1 MKRFSVGSATLGN
14 IIAVILVAITLLV
27 LMAQQGSSAPVKA
40 QGSIASRVQAQ
51 TDSCTVEGGTIEV
64 RYEYSPVFSGAVTK
78 ATTTCKGGSDDGY
91 TCVNT
96 ASITDCSR
104 PLVRPTQ
111 PPFAGL
117 PDTADPNGGDGIPH
131 LEIYATI
138 VPGLGNGVLVEA
150 GDGDIDVIPNTPAPT
165 PIPFDGNRATP
176 VAADPK

>member
-1 MKRFSVGSATLGN
+1 MRC
-14 IIAVILVAITLLV
+14 
-27 LMAQQGSSAPVKA
+27 
-40 QGSIASRVQAQ
+40 R
-51 TDSCTVEGGTIEV
+51 
-64 RYEYSPVFSGAVTK
+64 
-78 ATTTCKGGSDDGY
+78 
-91 TCVNT
+91 
-96 ASITDCSR
+96 R